1 VLAPSESDKRRADVA
16 NAGNWFGESIK
27 GNSVSNDGLSVGT
40 GVGKYLKRSREIS
53 TTEPVIADEP
63 SKKRKTG
70 WGDFSG
76 W

>member
-1 VLAPSESDKRRADVA
+1 MPSESDKRRADVA

-27 GNSVSNDGLSVGT
+27 GNGVSNSGSSVGT
-40 GVGKYLKRSREIS
+40 GVGKYWKRSRETS
-53 TTEPVIADEP
+53 TTEPAITDEP

-70 WGDFSG
+70 WGDFAG